1 MEEFSTFDNKIEK
14 DIYESISL
22 EACIKAGCLMVEPD
36 LMLSKTNRD
45 CKITFKIVKN
55 YNV

>member
-22 EACIKAGCLMVEPD
+22 EACIKAGMSYGGTD
-36 LMLSKTNRD
+36 LMLSKN
-45 CKITFKIVKN
+45 K
-55 YNV
+55 

>member
-22 EACIKAGCLMVEPD
+22 EACIKADVLWW
-36 LMLSKTNRD
+36 NR
-45 CKITFKIVKN
+45 T
-55 YNV
+55 